1 MFINK
6 LDIINLNSIK
16 FLNKNLDEFKKEII
30 NSHCKIVKH
39 DIITNR
45 EKFIKIIDN
54 QNLYIN

>member
-6 LDIINLNSIK
+6 LEIINLNSIK

-39 DIITNR
+39 DIITN
-45 EKFIKIIDN
+45 EKIHKN
-54 QNLYIN
+54 HR